1 MRRNLTLCYK
11 NGKDILPERLLKELQ
26 KYIQGETIYVPKNEE
41 RKAWGESNGTR
52 IAIRKRNLEIYNL
65 YKKGTKIFDIAELYN
80 LSEDS
85 IRKIVFKLNN
95 EKLKLSQIVLK

>member
-1 MRRNLTLCYK
+1 MCYK

-26 KYIQGETIYVPKNEE
+26 KYIQGENIYIPKTEE
-41 RKAWGESNGTR
+41 RKGWGESNGTR
-52 IAIRKRNLEIYNL
+52 IAIIERNLEIYGL
-65 YKKGTKIFDIAELYN
+65 YKKGTKVFIIAEIYN

-95 EKLKLSQIVLK
+95 KKLNKTVV

>member
-1 MRRNLTLCYK
+1 MRRNLALCYK

-26 KYIQGETIYVPKNEE
+26 KYIQGENIYIPKTEE
-41 RKAWGESNGTR
+41 RKGWGESNGTR
-52 IAIRKRNLEIYNL
+52 TAIIERNLEIYNL
-65 YKKGTKIFDIAELYN
+65 YKKGTKIFDIAEIYN

-95 EKLKLSQIVLK
+95 KKLSKTII